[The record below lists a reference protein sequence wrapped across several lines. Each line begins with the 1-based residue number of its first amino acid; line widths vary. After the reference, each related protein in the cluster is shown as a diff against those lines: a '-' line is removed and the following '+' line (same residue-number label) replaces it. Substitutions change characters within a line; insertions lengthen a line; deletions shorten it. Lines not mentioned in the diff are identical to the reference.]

1 MHNPLTMDSFAL
13 EDVTV
18 LHVDDEPGFAEM
30 VGDLLEHEDSTL
42 STHTATSVE
51 NGLSILRNNRIE
63 CIVSDYDMPG
73 KDGLDF
79 LELVR
84 DEYPSLPFILFTG
97 RGSEQIA
104 SEAISAGVTE
114 YLQKEGGTDQY
125 KILANRI
132 KNSVQ
137 NVHAEAVIE
146 RTEQRYHNLVDTA
159 PIPIILFDQE
169 GQAVYSNEAAVEF
182 FNADSHAEVEGKP
195 FVEFLHPEDRDTS
208 RQRFEKLMT
217 ESQSM
222 PEIEYRI
229 QTLDGEIKSATV
241 ATAHGYYH
249 EEPVAQAMV
258 YQ

>member
-1 MHNPLTMDSFAL
+1 
-13 EDVTV
+13 
-18 LHVDDEPGFAEM
+18 
-30 VGDLLEHEDSTL
+30 
-42 STHTATSVE
+42 
-51 NGLSILRNNRIE
+51 
-63 CIVSDYDMPG
+63 
-73 KDGLDF
+73 
-79 LELVR
+79 
-84 DEYPSLPFILFTG
+84 
-97 RGSEQIA
+97 
-104 SEAISAGVTE
+104 
-114 YLQKEGGTDQY
+114 
-125 KILANRI
+125 
-132 KNSVQ
+132 
-137 NVHAEAVIE
+137 
-146 RTEQRYHNLVDTA
+146 
-159 PIPIILFDQE
+159 
-169 GQAVYSNEAAVEF
+169 VEF